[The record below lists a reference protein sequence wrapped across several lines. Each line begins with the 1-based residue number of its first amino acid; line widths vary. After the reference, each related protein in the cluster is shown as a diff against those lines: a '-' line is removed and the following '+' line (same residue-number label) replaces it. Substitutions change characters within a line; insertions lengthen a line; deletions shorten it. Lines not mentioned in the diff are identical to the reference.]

1 MPELAHAQ
9 QQLFHN
15 PPLPH
20 CSLFSVFLVFF
31 RPFTYRLAPTL
42 TFPWGQMTSFSS
54 QDSCLSSLVLITHK
68 HAPCWGAR
76 AEAAWLKTV
85 RCIMN
90 ISLNASFCP
99 TQTVAY
105 TRRLWSIRH
114 SSTYANLLWVLL
126 HAFLY
131 VASTCV
137 YNGVSYVLGPF
148 DVYAS
153 LFFLSRGVCVCVCVC
168 MWVCVCVCKEEAFG
182 VQIAADVTKTETT
195 TSKSSQGRAVPYTP
209 KTQRLLLGTL

>member
-1 MPELAHAQ
+1 MLNFHSCCVTFHVRWNLTCRALWINGWELGHPWQKAAKQLLKKSIILWPVCLIVYVGGLPFFFFFFLIPLCAADMPKLAHAQ

-20 CSLFSVFLVFF
+20 CSLFSVFLIFF
-31 RPFTYRLAPTL
+31 CPFTYRLAPTL

-68 HAPCWGAR
+68 HAPCRGAC
-76 AEAAWLKTV
+76 AEAAWLTTV

-90 ISLNASFCP
+90 ISLNASFCL
-99 TQTVAY
+99 TQTLAY
-105 TRRLWSIRH
+105 THRLWSIRH

-131 VASTCV
+131 VACTCV
-137 YNGVSYVLGPF
+137 
-148 DVYAS
+148 
-153 LFFLSRGVCVCVCVC
+153 
-168 MWVCVCVCKEEAFG
+168 
-182 VQIAADVTKTETT
+182 
-195 TSKSSQGRAVPYTP
+195 
-209 KTQRLLLGTL
+209 